1 MRTGVARSRCDSCLY
16 RCTKEQVIRRRHDI
30 AALRQLAPSSLGAQT
45 LSAEDVDLDDLLES
59 LLAHGAPRT
68 CAKQD
73 GGPRALSNAAPPSTD
88 CRGAE
93 TQEKDGVSVRNSRT
107 FVLAEPL
114 RSVCAHRLGS
124 AGAGK
129 MMRRLGIVRAPAVLC
144 LHLRRVVHHPGGIRK
159 GWREFFDA
167 LAMCAR
173 MFMHITDANRCLSTS
188 CVFNFIQ
195 HS

>member
-1 MRTGVARSRCDSCLY
+1 M
-16 RCTKEQVIRRRHDI
+16 RRRHDI
-30 AALRQLAPSSLGAQT
+30 VALRQLAPSSVGAQT
-45 LSAEDVDLDDLLES
+45 LTAEDADLHDLLES

-68 CAKQD
+68 WAKQDASKQD
-73 GGPRALSNAAPPSTD
+73 GGPRALLNATPSSTD

-93 TQEKDGVSVRNSRT
+93 TQEQDGVSVRNSRT

-114 RSVCAHRLGS
+114 RSVCAYRLGS

-159 GWREFFDA
+159 GWREF
-167 LAMCAR
+167 L
-173 MFMHITDANRCLSTS
+173 
-188 CVFNFIQ
+188 
-195 HS
+195 